1 MDCRPPKVVCNILP
15 QRIHI
20 RQDGK
25 DTDRQRLWYW
35 EWQYGLEVAPERDSK
50 IRHPTRCQTTQTH
63 RIWKAAD
70 LAICR
75 ALDVGAKAPTELAA
89 MHAAATSL
97 IIEIFIDW
105 YCVFMCQEEH
115 CQTVYYEDVVSNARL
130 DAMWGS
136 VRWGTRE
143 HASNQAERQAFDGKT
158 LN

>member
-35 EWQYGLEVAPERDSK
+35 DYQYDLEVAPERDSK

-97 IIEIFIDW
+97 IIELFIDW
-105 YCVFMCQEEH
+105 YCVYLCARKSTAKQSTMRTSS
-115 CQTVYYEDVVSNARL
+115 QTP
-130 DAMWGS
+130 GS
-136 VRWGTRE
+136 MRCGQCAVGNTRQT
-143 HASNQAERQAFDGKT
+143 SNQAERQAFDGKT